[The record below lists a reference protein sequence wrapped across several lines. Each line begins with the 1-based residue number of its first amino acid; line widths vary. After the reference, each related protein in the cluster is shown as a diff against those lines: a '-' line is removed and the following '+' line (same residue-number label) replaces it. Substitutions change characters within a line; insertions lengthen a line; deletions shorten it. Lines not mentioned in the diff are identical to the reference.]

1 MHRIDLTPLMT
12 IDLALIGFGHVGQRF
27 VELLCSEQEKL
38 QETHGMTWCVVG
50 IATRHHGLAADINGL
65 DVKQALVNARNNDS
79 LDTLHDASTG
89 THPKN
94 PAGLIKYLASQ
105 KRQTTHPHRP
115 LVVVE
120 TTTLDIQH
128 GEPAIEYVRTALSV
142 GAHVIT
148 TNKGPAAFAYRELV
162 DYASSVGVS
171 FLTEGA
177 VLDGIP
183 VFNFV
188 RETLPGIK
196 ILGFRGVV
204 NATTNQILTDM
215 EAGLDGAAA
224 LTKMQAAGIAEADA
238 SLDVDGWD
246 AAAKTAALI
255 NVLMEGRTTPH
266 AIDRI
271 GIGAVSTDA
280 IQRAKHQRRRI
291 KLVASAKQTTSD
303 QVIGRVAPDE
313 LDFDDPLAQL
323 HGMSNAVILTTDI
336 LGDIM
341 IGELTSGLT
350 QTAYALLSD
359 LVTLR
364 RRLTTTPET

>member
-1 MHRIDLTPLMT
+1 MT

-27 VELLCSEQEKL
+27 VELLCSEQQKL
-38 QETHGMTWCVVG
+38 QETHGITWRVAG

-79 LDTLHDASTG
+79 LDALHDASTG
-89 THPKN
+89 TRPKHSD
-94 PAGLIKYLASQ
+94 GLIKYLASQ
-105 KRQTTHPHRP
+105 KRHTTHPHRP

-128 GEPAIEYVRTALSV
+128 GEPAVEYVRTSISV

-266 AIDRI
+266 AIDRT
-271 GIGAVSTDA
+271 GIGAVSKDA
-280 IQRAKHQRRRI
+280 IQRAKHQGHRI
-291 KLVASAKQTTSD
+291 KLVASAKRTTSD
-303 QVIGRVAPDE
+303 QIIGRVAPNE
-313 LDFDDPLAQL
+313 LPFDDPLAQL

-341 IGELTSGLT
+341 IGELSSGLI

>member
-1 MHRIDLTPLMT
+1 MHHIGLTPLMT

-27 VELLCSEQEKL
+27 VELLCSEQQKL
-38 QETHGMTWCVVG
+38 QETHGMTWRVVG

-79 LDTLHDASTG
+79 LDALHDASTG

-94 PAGLIKYLASQ
+94 PEGLIKYLASQ
-105 KRQTTHPHRP
+105 KRQSTHPHRP

-128 GEPAIEYVRTALSV
+128 GEPAIEYVRTSISV

-204 NATTNQILTDM
+204 NATTNQILTDI

-246 AAAKTAALI
+246 ATAKTAALI
-255 NVLMEGRTTPH
+255 NVLMERRTTPH
-266 AIDRI
+266 ASDRI
-271 GIGAVSTDA
+271 GIGAVSKDA
-280 IQRAKHQRRRI
+280 IQRAKHQGHRI
-291 KLVASAKQTTSD
+291 KLVASAKRTTSD
-303 QVIGRVAPDE
+303 QIVGRVAPNE
-313 LDFDDPLAQL
+313 LPFDDPLAQL

-341 IGELTSGLT
+341 IGELSSGLT
-350 QTAYALLSD
+350 HTAYALLSD
-359 LVTLR
+359 LVTLH